1 VTAGVKCKGDTRR
14 DFKRVR
20 AERVLKRRSH
30 LVTFRVSAD
39 EHAQLVS
46 ASTTSGSRSVAEF
59 VRDAAIEKTQSAG
72 LQAATLTS
80 NLAALINDLGE
91 LDETLVETRRIIR
104 RVLGV
109 REPEQKLSTVSEGQ
123 NDKTIQK

>member
-1 VTAGVKCKGDTRR
+1 MTAGVKCKGDTRR

-30 LVTFRVSAD
+30 LVTFRVSTD

>member
-1 VTAGVKCKGDTRR
+1 MTAGVKCKGDTRR

-46 ASTTSGSRSVAEF
+46 ACAASGSRSVAEF
-59 VRDAAIEKTQSAG
+59 VRAAAIEKTQSAG
-72 LQAATLTS
+72 VQTATLTS

-91 LDETLVETRRIIR
+91 LDESLIETRRIIR
-104 RVLGV
+104 RVLGI
-109 REPEQKLSTVSEGQ
+109 REPET
-123 NDKTIQK
+123 KTIDCIGGTE